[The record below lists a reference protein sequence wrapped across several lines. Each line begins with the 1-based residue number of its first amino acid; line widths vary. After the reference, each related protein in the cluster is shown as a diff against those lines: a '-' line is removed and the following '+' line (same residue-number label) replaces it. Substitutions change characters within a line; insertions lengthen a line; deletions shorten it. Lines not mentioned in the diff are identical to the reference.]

1 MVSIDFV
8 WTRSRRDRISVPLG
22 PLSVRPDLRC
32 NFVVHGFMEFVCW
45 LEPGLPMVT
54 LRHARRPWQA
64 GSIYLF
70 HDAQIFDI
78 VTQIDVFV
86 YRNPKNT

>member
-32 NFVVHGFMEFVCW
+32 NFVVHGFMEF
-45 LEPGLPMVT
+45 LEPSLPMVT
-54 LRHARRPWQA
+54 LRHTQPPWQA
-64 GSIYLF
+64 GSLLL
-70 HDAQIFDI
+70 
-78 VTQIDVFV
+78 V
-86 YRNPKNT
+86 

>member
-32 NFVVHGFMEFVCW
+32 NFVVHGFMEFKT
-45 LEPGLPMVT
+45 GL
-54 LRHARRPWQA
+54 ADC
-64 GSIYLF
+64 
-70 HDAQIFDI
+70 DAASRATTMASRSLILI
-78 VTQIDVFV
+78 S
-86 YRNPKNT
+86 